1 MAFFT
6 KAPIPPPPD
15 TTIGT
20 KTTLTGSLSLRAS
33 VRVYGAVEG
42 PVSCGSTVAVE
53 PEGRLKGQIT
63 CLTLDCG
70 GAASGRAAVA
80 GLASFR
86 PSASWE
92 GELLSETLSIM
103 KGARIA
109 GSLGPI
115 SSKP

>member
-6 KAPIPPPPD
+6 KAPLPPPPD
-15 TTIGT
+15 TVIGA
-20 KTTLTGSLSLRAS
+20 KTALTGSLSLRAD

-42 PVSCGSTVAVE
+42 PVTCGGRVAVE
-53 PEGRLKGQIT
+53 PEGRVRGEIT
-63 CLTLDCG
+63 CQSLDCG
-70 GAASGRAAVA
+70 GAAAGRATVA

-92 GELLSETLSIM
+92 GELLAATLSIM

-109 GSLGPI
+109 GRLGPI
-115 SSKP
+115 PSKP